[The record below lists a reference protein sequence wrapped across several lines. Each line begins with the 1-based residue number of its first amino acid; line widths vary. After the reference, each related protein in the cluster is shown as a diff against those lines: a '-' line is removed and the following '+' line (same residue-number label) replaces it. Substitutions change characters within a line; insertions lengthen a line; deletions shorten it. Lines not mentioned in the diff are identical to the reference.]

1 LYFTVDGHRV
11 FGHTGGRHFDPDGKV
26 LLLLHGA
33 GCDHTMWG
41 LQTRYFAHHGYAVL
55 ALDLP
60 GHGRSEGTPP
70 DTIDGY
76 AAWVWCAAEA
86 AGVDPKRRIAIAG
99 HSMGSLIAL
108 AAAGR
113 EPMSMAALVLVGTA
127 AHMQV
132 HPDLIAAAA
141 ANDPTA
147 FDAITDWGFGRAAHL
162 GGHQAPGLWL
172 DGGGRAL
179 LAASRPGVLG
189 AGLKAC
195 DAYAVGVDA
204 AACITCPTLIIVGGG
219 DRMTPPR
226 TIQPLIEALADVR
239 VRTLAGTGHMIM
251 VERPNET
258 IDLIADFLRSAR
270 APTV

>member
-1 LYFTVDGHRV
+1 MDFTVDGHRV
-11 FGHTGGRHFDPDGKV
+11 FAHTGGRPFDAAGRV
-26 LLLLHGA
+26 LLLLHGS

-41 LQTRYFAHHGYAVL
+41 LQTRFFAHHGFAVL

-70 DTIDGY
+70 ATIDDY
-76 AAWVWCAAEA
+76 AAWLWRAVDALSLP
-86 AGVDPKRRIAIAG
+86 AGEPVAIAG

-108 AAAGR
+108 AAAGAQPDR
-113 EPMSMAALVLVGTA
+113 MAALVLVGTS

-141 ANDPTA
+141 ANDASA
-147 FDAITDWGFGRAAHL
+147 FAAITDWGFGRAAHI

-172 DGGGRAL
+172 GGGGQAL
-179 LAASRPGVLG
+179 LAASRPGVLA
-189 AGLKAC
+189 AGLTAC
-195 DAYAVGVDA
+195 NDYTGGPDA
-204 AACITCPTLIIVGGG
+204 AARLTCPVQILVGAG

-226 TIQPLIEALADVR
+226 SVMPLVENLADVE
-239 VRTLAGTGHMIM
+239 VEVLPDTGHMIM

-258 IDLIADFLRSAR
+258 IDLMNEFLQ
-270 APTV
+270 